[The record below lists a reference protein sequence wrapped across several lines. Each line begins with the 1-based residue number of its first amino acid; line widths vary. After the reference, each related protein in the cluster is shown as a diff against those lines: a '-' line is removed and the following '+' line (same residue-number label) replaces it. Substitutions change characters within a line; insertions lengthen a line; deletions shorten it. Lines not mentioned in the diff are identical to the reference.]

1 MAYKATVLQVM
12 IASPGDVAV
21 ERNIV
26 REEIANWN
34 YVNSLKSKIVL
45 LPTGWET
52 HSSPELGERPQ
63 ELINK
68 RILKDCDILIGIFWT
83 RLGTPTGKAK
93 SGTVEEIKE
102 HVDAG
107 KPAMIYFSSQPI
119 NPSKINHHQYAAV
132 QKLKDSYRLTG
143 LIENYE
149 SIDQFKEKIG
159 RQIQF
164 CLDNNEHIQKI
175 IRPDITRLNDAIK
188 RKNKT
193 IPSLSETA
201 KKLLK
206 AASLVEE
213 GKIYKTQYNA
223 LPCLQIGRNIMGR
236 NIVGGGG
243 REYARWEHALEELVA
258 HDHARSEGR
267 EKRVFVLTHSGWE
280 LAGTLPEYGK

>member
-1 MAYKATVLQVM
+1 MVYTATVLQIM
-12 IASPGDVAV
+12 IASPGDVTE

-26 REEIANWN
+26 REEIAKWN

-119 NPSKINHHQYAAV
+119 NPSKINHEQYAAV
-132 QKLKDSYRLTG
+132 QKLKDSYRPTG
-143 LIENYE
+143 LIEEYE
-149 SIDQFKEKIG
+149 NLGQFKEKIG

-164 CLDNNEHIQKI
+164 CLDKNDHIQTI
-175 IRPDITRLNDAIK
+175 INANITQFDDAIK
-188 RKNKT
+188 KIRK
-193 IPSLSETA
+193 SRRY
-201 KKLLK
+201 LK
-206 AASLVEE
+206 QRKS
-213 GKIYKTQYNA
+213 Y
-223 LPCLQIGRNIMGR
+223 
-236 NIVGGGG
+236 
-243 REYARWEHALEELVA
+243 
-258 HDHARSEGR
+258 
-267 EKRVFVLTHSGWE
+267 
-280 LAGTLPEYGK
+280 